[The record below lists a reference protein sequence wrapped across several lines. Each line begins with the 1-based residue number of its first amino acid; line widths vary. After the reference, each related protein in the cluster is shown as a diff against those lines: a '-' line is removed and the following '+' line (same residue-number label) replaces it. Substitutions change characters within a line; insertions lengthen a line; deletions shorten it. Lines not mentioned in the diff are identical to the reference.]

1 MVHGKTN
8 GTMMDRNMIN
18 ISYRNA
24 PTMFAL
30 GMLAGF
36 SGKGLT
42 HGVVCRT
49 TPQWGAYMGG
59 GEQGPGNG

>member
-8 GTMMDRNMIN
+8 GTMMDRNMID

-24 PTMFAL
+24 PTM
-30 GMLAGF
+30 LAGI

-49 TPQWGAYMGG
+49 NTHWGAYMGG
-59 GEQGPGNG
+59 GEQVPGHG

>member
-24 PTMFAL
+24 RTTRTGA
-30 GMLAGF
+30 MLAWV

-42 HGVVCRT
+42 HGVVCRMN
-49 TPQWGAYMGG
+49 AYMGG
-59 GEQGPGNG
+59 GEQVPGHG

>member
-1 MVHGKTN
+1 
-8 GTMMDRNMIN
+8 MMDRNMIN

-30 GMLAGF
+30 GMLAGI

-59 GEQGPGNG
+59 GERVPGHG